1 MAGDVTRRRRPEPAP
16 EPEEKPGTG
25 SGSGTGSGGAFE
37 IPIEDVIDLH
47 AFLPADVRDVA
58 AEYLRAAHERGLAE
72 VRLIHGRGRGVQR
85 ALIQQMLASL
95 DFVFGWRDD
104 AHLGATVVV
113 LAPNPLKSA
122 DR

>member
-1 MAGDVTRRRRPEPAP
+1 MQP
-16 EPEEKPGTG
+16 
-25 SGSGTGSGGAFE
+25 FQ
-37 IPIEDVIDLH
+37 IPIEETIDLH
-47 AFLPADVRDVA
+47 AFRPADVREVA
-58 AEYLRAAHERGLAE
+58 RDYLEAAYDRGYKE

-85 ALIQQMLASL
+85 ALIQQMLAGL

>member
-1 MAGDVTRRRRPEPAP
+1 MPHDGV
-16 EPEEKPGTG
+16 
-25 SGSGTGSGGAFE
+25 FE
-37 IPIEDVIDLH
+37 VPIEDSIDLH
-47 AFLPADVRDVA
+47 AFRPADVREVA
-58 AEYLRAAHERGLAE
+58 RDYLAAAYERGFTE

-113 LAPNPLKSA
+113 LASNPLKSP
-122 DR
+122 

>member
-1 MAGDVTRRRRPEPAP
+1 LAGDVRRGPRREPEA
-16 EPEEKPGTG
+16 EEKPGTG
-25 SGSGTGSGGAFE
+25 AGTGEAFE
-37 IPIEDVIDLH
+37 IPIEDAIDLH

-58 AEYLRAAHERGLAE
+58 VEYLRAAHERGLAE